1 MDINEIYTSWSRWS
15 RCSRRCKQRR
25 ERQCAVPDIC
35 GSAVVKMER
44 GCHSEKCRGRDFHI
58 VRKKKLG
65 RKTKNQ
71 MKRNRAFY
79 SKWTRWSQCSDLCLT
94 TRVKS
99 CRFPLVCGSVQV
111 TEEAYCY
118 TTGSQCEAWYK
129 AGKSLDIGGESA
141 LKARPEQ
148 TVKNSVSGRV
158 KASRRFRDYQ
168 AQCGSRE
175 INRPHHRQRS
185 HSGHS
190 SQATDI
196 ALALRIIGGVEAG
209 PGRWPW
215 QIVLLNKYREAFCG
229 GTLVHPRWVLTAAHC
244 VRKHLVVRVGEH
256 DLVVHEGS
264 EREYVVKRSI
274 LHPDYN
280 RDTVDNDVALLEL
293 PELVELGSGAAVA
306 CLPEQDES
314 LPTEDHCTIIGWG
327 KEKKSHFFGTE
338 VLHEA
343 RVSN

>member
-1 MDINEIYTSWSRWS
+1 MVQVPRGVWECPGEITLTV
-15 RCSRRCKQRR
+15 R
-25 ERQCAVPDIC
+25 ERRSYAV
-35 GSAVVKMER
+35 
-44 GCHSEKCRGRDFHI
+44 
-58 VRKKKLG
+58 L
-65 RKTKNQ
+65 
-71 MKRNRAFY
+71 
-79 SKWTRWSQCSDLCLT
+79 
-94 TRVKS
+94 
-99 CRFPLVCGSVQV
+99 QV

-129 AGKSLDIGGESA
+129 AGKSLDIGDGTGA
-141 LKARPEQ
+141 KARPEQ
-148 TVKNSVSGRV
+148 KVRKPVSGRV
-158 KASRRFRDYQ
+158 KPSRKLRDYQ

-175 INRPHHRQRS
+175 IHRPHHRHR
-185 HSGHS
+185 S

-196 ALALRIIGGVEAG
+196 AMALRIIGGVEAG

-229 GTLVHPRWVLTAAHC
+229 GTLIHPRWVLTAAHC

-264 EREYVVKRSI
+264 EREYMVRRSI
-274 LHPDYN
+274 LHPQYN

-293 PELVELGSGAAVA
+293 PEMVSLGSNAAVA
-306 CLPEQDES
+306 CLPDQDES

-343 RVSN
+343 RVRSPDCGGGCDVD